1 MRWLGFVLF
10 FVLAASCPA
19 QFRTVE
25 MTFQGVGCASCLE
38 SLPSRVQRLRGV
50 ESATVDA
57 KAGVLTVKLA
67 EQNRVRVE
75 QIRDF
80 VEQDGTKATRAVVD
94 VTGDVVEE
102 NGRKVLHVGSATYEL
117 EGSAASGRQ
126 TIHGQ
131 IEDLKPASG
140 VLRIR
145 ILAQR

>member
-80 VEQDGTKATRAVVD
+80 VEQDGNGHLHFPRGRGQQFGHAVVE
-94 VTGDVVEE
+94 VEE
-102 NGRKVLHVGSATYEL
+102 FGGLEEAGLGGEPRVEFAL
-117 EGSAASGRQ
+117 EGFVARG
-126 TIHGQ
+126 
-131 IEDLKPASG
+131 
-140 VLRIR
+140 
-145 ILAQR
+145 